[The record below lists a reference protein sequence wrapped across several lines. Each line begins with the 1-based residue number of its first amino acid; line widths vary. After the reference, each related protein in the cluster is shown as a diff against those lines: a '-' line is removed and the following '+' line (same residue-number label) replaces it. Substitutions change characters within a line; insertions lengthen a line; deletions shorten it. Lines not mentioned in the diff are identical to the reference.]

1 MPPFDWEGEGYRLG
15 TSLDFVHAI
24 AIAGDD
30 PASAARVALGV
41 ARAQVGRRRVAIAD
55 LHGDSQAL
63 QELVEGDDPHGLSDS
78 FTYGVSLNRIARPA
92 RGIPGLFIL
101 PTGTE
106 PIDYDSVLPSERWG
120 RLAAGFREV
129 DSLLLLVA
137 PLAVRGIERLVQF
150 TDGAVLVGPSDT
162 SALPGAA
169 ILAQIRE
176 PQARVTTPD
185 FGGER
190 PVRRL
195 VRPWQAATGIGLA
208 LLLVG
213 FGLWLITRPMDRSVS
228 RPFPGL
234 GDSTEVLRGLAAQP
248 GAVVPAEGAGLTPAN
263 AADSAGAAA
272 FSVDIKRAN
281 TQAGAI
287 LLLAEERAVLPA
299 ATFAPEVVA
308 GGEWFTILGGA
319 YADSVEADSLLRH
332 LRERGSLDAASGGVS
347 RRPLAFI
354 LHGSVRPESAN
365 SLATEQRRRGI
376 PAYALRQSDGTAVV
390 YAGAFSSPETA
401 ARFAAILRAAGIAPT
416 LVYRTGRVF

>member
-1 MPPFDWEGEGYRLG
+1 MLPFDWEGEGHRLG

-24 AIAGDD
+24 AIVGDD
-30 PASAARVALGV
+30 PGPTARVALGV

-55 LHGDSQAL
+55 LLGDCQAL

-92 RGIPGLFIL
+92 RGVPGLFIL

-106 PIDYDSVLPSERWG
+106 PIEYDSVLPSERWG
-120 RLAAGFREV
+120 RLAAGFREA

-137 PLAVRGIERLVQF
+137 PSGAPGIEQLVQF
-150 TDGAVLVGPSDT
+150 TDGAVLVGSGD
-162 SALPGAA
+162 PGRLTATA
-169 ILAQIRE
+169 ILARIRE
-176 PQARVTTPD
+176 PEARVSTPD

-190 PVRRL
+190 PSRYRL
-195 VRPWQAATGIGLA
+195 PPRQVVTGVGLA
-208 LLLVG
+208 LVLVAL
-213 FGLWLITRPMDRSVS
+213 GLWLVTRPMDRSVS
-228 RPFPGL
+228 RPSSGV
-234 GDSTEVLRGLAAQP
+234 GDSADVLRGMAAQP
-248 GAVVPAEGAGLTPAN
+248 AAPMPDDGTGLTPAN
-263 AADSAGAAA
+263 EGDSVGAAA
-272 FSVDIKRAN
+272 FSVDLKRAN

-287 LLLAEERAVLPA
+287 LLLEEERAALPA

-319 YADSVEADSLLRH
+319 YADSAEADSLLRH
-332 LRERGSLDAASGGVS
+332 LRDRGTLDAASGGVS

-365 SLATEQRRRGI
+365 SLAAEQRRRGI

-401 ARFAAILRAAGIAPT
+401 GRFAAILRAAGIAPT